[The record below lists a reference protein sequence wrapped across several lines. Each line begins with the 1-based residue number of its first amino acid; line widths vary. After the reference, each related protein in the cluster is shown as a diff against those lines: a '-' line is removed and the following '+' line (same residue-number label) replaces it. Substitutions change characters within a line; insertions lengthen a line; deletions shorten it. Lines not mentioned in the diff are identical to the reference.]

1 MSRKSIEKLI
11 VKGLILVGVLAMFPI
26 GADAEWKKIIT
37 DGGIQKEAHGQV
49 DGSLLII
56 TGTILIA
63 TDI

>member
-1 MSRKSIEKLI
+1 MLN
-11 VKGLILVGVLAMFPI
+11 G
-26 GADAEWKKIIT
+26 KKIIT

-49 DGSLLII
+49 AGSLLII